1 MLMWLPP
8 VGFLSP
14 LIQIHSDY
22 YTWENT
28 FQKTEQPKTS
38 HKESKQFG
46 VWVKGLSPVGRVY
59 FYLWFVVQPWT
70 NNCCGVPEWATH
82 WRPGKGRP
90 VVECKRRGLRLHM
103 CLTICMASVEFRAT
117 ATFHSWKSANQQR
130 SLKASGQM
138 LSSHWESSAQDTLL
152 WNQAQPRN
160 SRWLD
165 LSKTQFPLKTD
176 STQNKHGFPE
186 RLQPSVVKVSV
197 SPERRW

>member
-8 VGFLSP
+8 VDFLSP

-38 HKESKQFG
+38 HKESKQLG

-70 NNCCGVPEWATH
+70 NNCCGVPEGATH

-103 CLTICMASVEFRAT
+103 CLTMFRAT

-130 SLKASGQM
+130 SLKASGQK

-165 LSKTQFPLKTD
+165 VSKTQFPLRTD

-186 RLQPSVVKVSV
+186 AAAQCGESLSFSREKMIGN
-197 SPERRW
+197 